1 MVTGSR
7 ACVALVSR
15 LQLAIDKTATNTRLP
30 RVKLHRGRAILSK
43 DRKHITPATSEC
55 LFVQGARALNA
66 KPSTYLR
73 ATLDEQKECVAVV
86 LPSCAARGCWSV
98 DLC

>member
-1 MVTGSR
+1 MTTPPT
-7 ACVALVSR
+7 
-15 LQLAIDKTATNTRLP
+15 QLAIDKTATNTRLP

-73 ATLDEQKECVAVV
+73 ATLDEQKECVTPCLVV
-86 LPSCAARGCWSV
+86 LQRRLSTRQS
-98 DLC
+98 LHHSLT